1 MACGCSKRRAQANA
15 AKASAPAAP
24 ATASPRRTPV
34 RRVSESQL
42 TAAPARDGGR
52 YRRRMYAVYSVTSGE
67 VYATLP
73 TLAEAQKVL
82 RDQGPGWAV
91 RSESQ

>member
-1 MACGCSKRRAQANA
+1 
-15 AKASAPAAP
+15 
-24 ATASPRRTPV
+24 
-34 RRVSESQL
+34 
-42 TAAPARDGGR
+42 
-52 YRRRMYAVYSVTSGE
+52 MYAVYSVTSGE